1 MDDKYNVPKRKR
13 SRRNAEGPESKQEAI
28 QQQIE
33 ELVKRR
39 DAGST
44 NLAEKQK
51 INAEITRLFAEWQRL
66 KL

>member
-1 MDDKYNVPKRKR
+1 MDNKYQISKSRK
-13 SRRNAEGPESKQEAI
+13 PETKQEAL

-39 DAGST
+39 DKESNPA
-44 NLAEKQK
+44 AKQAV
-51 INAEITRLFAEWQRL
+51 NAEITKLFAQYERL